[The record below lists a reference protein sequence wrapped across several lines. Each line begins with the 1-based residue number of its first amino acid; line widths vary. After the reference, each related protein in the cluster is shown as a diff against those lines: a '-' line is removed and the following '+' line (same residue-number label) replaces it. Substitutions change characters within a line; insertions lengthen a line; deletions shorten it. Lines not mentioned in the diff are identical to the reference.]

1 VSRRYGASPVH
12 LLAHLAAFAL
22 VAWALAQMLDLRG
35 ATRVLVWLLA
45 AAILHD
51 LLLLPVYSLL
61 DRVAR
66 SAVVRGPAVNHLRF
80 PAGISLLLLLVFF
93 PVISGRGEPA
103 YAAVS
108 GLTYD
113 GYAERWLLVSLGLF
127 LLSGALYLV
136 RGRRATSRS

>member
-1 VSRRYGASPVH
+1 MRRFYGASPVH

-22 VAWALAQMLDLRG
+22 VAWVLAQAFDLRG

-51 LLLLPVYSLL
+51 FLLLPVYSLL

-66 SAVVRGPAVNHLRF
+66 RALPRGPAVNHLRF

-93 PVISGRGEPA
+93 PVISARGEPA
-103 YAAVS
+103 YESVS